1 MKNLLFNLFTSIE
14 NGIENGRININNPSR
29 NFGNHILKIET
40 HNWARNMMDGYSVD
54 VYNKDTQK
62 HVLSYEYDNKLDSVK
77 FSDNSLFI
85 ELIEN
90 GEKDKLVSLKYDYN
104 IKFENEKELLL
115 SCIVNNKPEISEYFY
130 FDSGNMTKEELK
142 DFVNEYDCDLKRFY
156 KILMIPL
163 NNVFHIDIKDS
174 GIKLTFDRDKPEM
187 NSYNLELLK
196 NKLQSEIRKDVI
208 KLIPKISEEKLN
220 LYSNAVSNHV
230 LGNINYQLSTYNN
243 FNINKEMNLNLFPE
257 DFIKNNQNKE
267 IVKSESKLIENLQ
280 EDLVAEAFK
289 KIKLTKEN
297 EFGDIPINGDID
309 LIDLQLLEILTNDIE
324 KEHLQNKLLYSQLKS
339 IEDGILEFKNGSITL
354 DHFKCLIDV
363 SAENLK
369 NFKNN
374 FSNLKETFSY
384 IDTQIS
390 EIFNKNFSKDFI
402 DKNFSE
408 IKKVEKEM
416 KHDIKNKSMLN
427 KDSQLDI

>member
-1 MKNLLFNLFTSIE
+1 MKNVLFDLFKSIE
-14 NGIENGRININNPSR
+14 NGIEGGRININNPHR
-29 NFGNHILKIET
+29 NFGKNILKIEKYSWEK
-40 HNWARNMMDGYSVD
+40 NLMDGYSVD
-54 VYNKDTQK
+54 VYNNKTN
-62 HVLSYEYDNKLDSVK
+62 HNVLSYEYDANLNKIN
-77 FSDNSLFI
+77 FSDDSLFI

-90 GEKDKLVSLKYDYN
+90 GEKNKLISLKNDYN
-104 IKFENEKELLL
+104 VSFNNEKELLL
-115 SCIVNNKPEISEYFY
+115 SCIANNKPEIAEHFN
-130 FDSGNMTKEELK
+130 FNSGNMTKEDLK
-142 DFVNEYDCDLKRFY
+142 DFVDEFDCDCQRFY

-174 GIKLTFDRDKPEM
+174 GIKLTFDRNKPEK
-187 NSYNLELLK
+187 NSDNLELLK
-196 NKLQSEIRKDVI
+196 NILQSEIRKDVI
-208 KLIPKISEEKLN
+208 KLIPKISKEKLN
-220 LYSNAVSNHV
+220 LYSNAVSNHI
-230 LGNINYQLSTYNN
+230 LGNINSQLSTYNN
-243 FNINKEMNLNLFPE
+243 FNVNKNMNLNLFPE
-257 DFIKNNQNKE
+257 DFIKNNKNKE
-267 IVKSESKLIENLQ
+267 IVKSESKLVENLN
-280 EDLVAEAFK
+280 ENLVVDTFK

-297 EFGDIPINGDID
+297 EFEDIPINRDIN
-309 LIDLQLLEILTNDIE
+309 LIDKQLLEILTNDIE

-408 IKKVEKEM
+408 IKKVEKEI

>member
-1 MKNLLFNLFTSIE
+1 MKNVLFNLFTSIE

-29 NFGNHILKIET
+29 NFGNHTLKIET

-54 VYNKDTQK
+54 VYNKDTQQ
-62 HVLSYEYDNKLDSVK
+62 HVLSYEYDNNLDSVK

-115 SCIVNNKPEISEYFY
+115 SCIANNKPEIAEYFY

-142 DFVNEYDCDLKRFY
+142 DFVNEYDCDFKRFY

-174 GIKLTFDRDKPEM
+174 GIKLTFDRDNPEM

-196 NKLQSEIRKDVI
+196 HKLQSEIRKDVI

-220 LYSNAVSNHV
+220 LYSNAVSNHI

-243 FNINKEMNLNLFPE
+243 FNINKDMNLNLFPE

-267 IVKSESKLIENLQ
+267 IVKSESKLVENLQ

-408 IKKVEKEM
+408 IKKVEKEI